1 MESKMKKILALI
13 LVFTMIL
20 SLPACNKGEV
30 SNGGGLTNGD
40 SGKKVKLSF
49 SSAANE
55 NSTWHIGAT
64 KFVEIVNEKTN
75 GKFDITIYTM
85 DQLSGGNQATGIE
98 LVQTGSTD
106 IHLTDALVWSS
117 IQPKA
122 ILPAMPWLLPTYED
136 VDKYMNGEGGE
147 ALLGAISES
156 GVVAI
161 GIGEGGYRQVVNNK
175 NPIRTPNDM
184 VGLKMRIP
192 GSNVHVSLLKYLG
205 ADPITMSSS
214 EVYTSTQQGVIDA
227 SENTID
233 LLLSQRTLEVSKY
246 LTLWNYSYDPL
257 FLSVSEKL
265 WDSLTDEEKQI
276 FKDAAKEAMD
286 LQKEAARATVAE
298 AVETIKKDYPKV
310 EIVEELTSEEIAAF
324 KEKVAPVYNDNK
336 DTIGKELFEK
346 FGYTFK

>member
-1 MESKMKKILALI
+1 MKKILSLI
-13 LVFTMIL
+13 LAFTMVLTL
-20 SLPACNKGEV
+20 SACSGNKAPAGGEA
-30 SNGGGLTNGD
+30 SSD
-40 SGKKVKLSF
+40 KKVKLSF

-55 NSTWHIGAT
+55 NSTWHVGAT
-64 KFVEIVNEKTN
+64 KFVELVNEKTN
-75 GKFDITIYTM
+75 GKFEITIYTS

-98 LVQTGSTD
+98 LLQQGSTD

-136 VDKYMNGEGGE
+136 VDKYMNGEGGQ
-147 ALLGAISES
+147 AILDAISES

-161 GIGEGGYRQVVNNK
+161 GIGEGGYRQVVNNR
-175 NPIRTPNDM
+175 NPIHTPEDM
-184 VGLKMRIP
+184 KGLKMRIP

-214 EVYTSTQQGVIDA
+214 EVYTATQQGAIDA

-257 FLSVSEKL
+257 FLTVSNKL
-265 WDSLTDEEKQI
+265 WDTLTDEEKQI

-286 LQKEAARATVAE
+286 LQKEATRTRAAE
-298 AVETIKKDYPKV
+298 SLDTIKKDYPNL
-310 EIVEELTSEEIAAF
+310 EIVEELTAEEIAVL

-336 DTIGKELFEK
+336 DTIGAELFEK
-346 FGYTFK
+346 FGYKFN

>member
-1 MESKMKKILALI
+1 
-13 LVFTMIL
+13 
-20 SLPACNKGEV
+20 
-30 SNGGGLTNGD
+30 
-40 SGKKVKLSF
+40 
-49 SSAANE
+49 
-55 NSTWHIGAT
+55 
-64 KFVEIVNEKTN
+64 
-75 GKFDITIYTM
+75 M

-257 FLSVSEKL
+257 FLSLSEKL

>member
-1 MESKMKKILALI
+1 MKKILSLI
-13 LVFTMIL
+13 LAFTMVLTL
-20 SLPACNKGEV
+20 SACSGNKSPAPA
-30 SNGGGLTNGD
+30 GGD
-40 SGKKVKLSF
+40 ASSDKKVKLSF

-55 NSTWHIGAT
+55 NSTWHVGAT
-64 KFVEIVNEKTN
+64 KFVELVNEKTN
-75 GKFDITIYTM
+75 GKFEITIYTS

-98 LVQTGSTD
+98 LLQQGSTD

-136 VDKYMNGEGGE
+136 VDKYMNGEGGQ
-147 ALLGAISES
+147 ALLDAISES
-156 GVVAI
+156 GVVAL

-175 NPIRTPNDM
+175 NAIRTPDDM
-184 VGLKMRIP
+184 NGLKMRIP

-214 EVYTSTQQGVIDA
+214 EVYTATQQGAIDA

-257 FLSVSEKL
+257 FLTVSDKL
-265 WDSLTDEEKQI
+265 WNTLTDEEKQI

-286 LQKEAARATVAE
+286 IQKEATRTRAAE
-298 AVETIKKDYPKV
+298 SLDTIKKDYPNL
-310 EIVEELTSEEIAAF
+310 EIVEELTAEEIAVF
-324 KEKVAPVYNDNK
+324 KEKVAPVYTDNK
-336 DTIGKELFEK
+336 DTIGAELFEK
-346 FGYTFK
+346 FGYKFN